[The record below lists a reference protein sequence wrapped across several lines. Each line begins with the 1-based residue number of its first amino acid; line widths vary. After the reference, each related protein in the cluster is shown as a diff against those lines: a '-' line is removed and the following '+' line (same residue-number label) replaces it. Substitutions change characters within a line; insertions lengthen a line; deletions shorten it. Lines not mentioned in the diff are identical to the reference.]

1 MAILRLVADGN
12 ANKDIA
18 AALGISVGLVKK
30 HIGEILEKLQ
40 ATDRTQAAIKAF
52 RAGLI

>member
-1 MAILRLVADGN
+1 MAT
-12 ANKDIA
+12 
-18 AALGISVGLVKK
+18 ALGISVGLVKK